1 MELQK
6 VCMNHSVTLTRR
18 QVTPGPANRK
28 ILNNE
33 KGN

>member
-6 VCMNHSVTLTRR
+6 VCMNHSVTLTRH
-18 QVTPGPANRK
+18 QVTLDPANRK
-28 ILNNE
+28 IQNNG